1 MLVSCRY
8 CGRIHER
15 SFDCGKRPARRGKRK
30 EQEKIRQKARVKK
43 KMEQVKKD
51 AGYLCEYC
59 LSQGRLTYT
68 DLQTHHIIKL
78 TQRPDLAVEDT
89 NLVVLCH
96 SCHEK
101 AEKGEISPQFLSELA
116 QKRAGHIPPAI

>member
-1 MLVSCRY
+1 MLISCRY

-15 SFDCGKRPARRGKRK
+15 SFDCGKRPARSGKRK
-30 EQEKIRQKARVKK
+30 EKEKIRQKARVKK

-101 AEKGEISPQFLSELA
+101 AEKGA
-116 QKRAGHIPPAI
+116 K